1 MALLLFTIGG
11 AVVNALAF
19 SGTNF
24 VFSRLTD
31 HGKEECERH
40 DLALKRLQRKRD
52 EWNKDQMKRLDLIN
66 KRLREKNEARLHINN
81 VDEAM
86 LEYYQVFAKQIKPLP
101 PEPQLSD
108 FYHPSEDRKNGELLF
123 VAVGT
128 GLAIYALYRFLKQM
142 TDEEKLHGAY
152 YQLDCLWAGGKA
164 IKELHKSYVYI
175 EKRYLVMVSKT
186 STLAS
191 SYTCSERNT
200 SSSLRSDK
208 I

>member
-1 MALLLFTIGG
+1 MSSLLFIIGG
-11 AVVNALAF
+11 AVVN
-19 SGTNF
+19 SVVSGGTNF
-24 VFSRLTD
+24 IFSMLTD
-31 HGKEECERH
+31 HGAEKRKRH
-40 DLALKRLQRKRD
+40 DLALKKLQRVRD
-52 EWNKDQMKRLDLIN
+52 EWNKDQMKRLDSIN
-66 KRLREKNEARLHINN
+66 RRLREKNEAIAYINN

-164 IKELHKSYVYI
+164 IKELHKNYVYI

-208 I
+208 T